1 MPRRPPN
8 PPHYRILAVGKDI
21 SLLSSGANVLTQ
33 AGYIA
38 DIVLTVEQ
46 AVRRA
51 LVRQYDLAI
60 VSSTFTR
67 DDQLAVR
74 ARLKQVCPC
83 IPALLL
89 GTEPDSPDAFLTA
102 VAQRLKQKQRFHFG
116 TRMDGI
122 HIYRGIE

>member
-1 MPRRPPN
+1 MARRSQN

-33 AGYIA
+33 AGYIV

-51 LVRQYDLAI
+51 LVRQYDLVI

-74 ARLKQVCPC
+74 ARLKQVRPS

-89 GTEPDSPDAFLTA
+89 GTEHDSPDAFLSA
-102 VAQRLKQKQRFHFG
+102 VAVGLKQKQRFHFG
-116 TRMDGI
+116 TKMDGI
-122 HIYRGIE
+122 HIDRSIE

>member
-1 MPRRPPN
+1 MARRSPN

-21 SLLSSGANVLTQ
+21 SLLSSGANVLTL
-33 AGYIA
+33 AGYVA

-51 LVRQYDLAI
+51 LVRQYDMAI

-74 ARLKQVCPC
+74 ASLKHVRPG
-83 IPALLL
+83 IPVLLL
-89 GTEPDSPDAFLTA
+89 GSEHDSPDAFLTA
-102 VAQRLKQKQRFHFG
+102 VAAGLKQKKRFHFG
-116 TRMDGI
+116 TRMDGL
-122 HIYRGIE
+122 HVDRGIE

>member
-1 MPRRPPN
+1 MARRSQN

-38 DIVLTVEQ
+38 DIVLNVEQ

-60 VSSTFTR
+60 VSSTLTR

-74 ARLKQVCPC
+74 ARLKQVRPS
-83 IPALLL
+83 IPVLLL
-89 GTEPDSPDAFLTA
+89 GTEHDSPDAFLTA
-102 VAQRLKQKQRFHFG
+102 VAERLKQKKRFQFG
-116 TRMDGI
+116 TKMDGL
-122 HIYRGIE
+122 HVDRGIE

>member
-1 MPRRPPN
+1 MGDE
-8 PPHYRILAVGKDI
+8 HGTRILAVGKDI

-38 DIVLTVEQ
+38 DIVLNVEQ

-67 DDQLAVR
+67 DDQLTVR
-74 ARLKQVCPC
+74 ACLKQVRPS
-83 IPALLL
+83 IRVLLL
-89 GTEPDSPDAFLTA
+89 GSEHDSPDAFLTA
-102 VAQRLKQKQRFHFG
+102 VAERLRQKKKFQFG
-116 TRMDGI
+116 TKIDGLPI
-122 HIYRGIE
+122 DRSIK

>member
-1 MPRRPPN
+1 MARRSPN

-74 ARLKQVCPC
+74 ARLKQVRPS
-83 IPALLL
+83 IPVLLL
-89 GTEPDSPDAFLTA
+89 GSEHDTPDAFLAA
-102 VAQRLKQKQRFHFG
+102 VADCLRQKKKFHFG
-116 TRMDGI
+116 TRLDGPL
-122 HIYRGIE
+122 HQHGID

>member
-1 MPRRPPN
+1 MARRSQN

-38 DIVLTVEQ
+38 DIVLNVEQ

-51 LVRQYDLAI
+51 LVRQGDLAI
-60 VSSTFTR
+60 VSSTFHC

-74 ARLKQVCPC
+74 ARLKQVRPS
-83 IPALLL
+83 IRVLLL
-89 GTEPDSPDAFLTA
+89 GSEHDSPDAFLTA
-102 VAQRLKQKQRFHFG
+102 VAERLKQKKRFQFG
-116 TRMDGI
+116 TKMDGI
-122 HIYRGIE
+122 HAARGIE

>member
-1 MPRRPPN
+1 MARRFQN

-38 DIVLTVEQ
+38 DIVLNVEQ

-60 VSSTFTR
+60 VSSTLTR

-74 ARLKQVCPC
+74 ARLKQVRPS
-83 IPALLL
+83 IPVLLL
-89 GTEPDSPDAFLTA
+89 GTEHDSPDAFLTA
-102 VAQRLKQKQRFHFG
+102 GAERLKQKKRFQFG
-116 TRMDGI
+116 TKMDGL
-122 HIYRGIE
+122 HVDRGIE